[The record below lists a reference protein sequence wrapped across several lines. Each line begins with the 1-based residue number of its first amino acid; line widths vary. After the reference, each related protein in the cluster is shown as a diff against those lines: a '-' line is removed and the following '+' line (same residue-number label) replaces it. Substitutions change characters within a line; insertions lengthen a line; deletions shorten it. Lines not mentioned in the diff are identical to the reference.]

1 MQEVLTRQVEEEPQG
16 IIERQEVTVEQK
28 IAELSESL
36 QRHKRLSFR
45 SFISACRS
53 RIEVIVAFLAVL
65 ELIKGL
71 RLRAEQDEAFAD
83 ISLVA
88 LEGAAGD

>member
-1 MQEVLTRQVEEEPQG
+1 M
-16 IIERQEVTVEQK
+16 EQK
-28 IAELSESL
+28 VAALSEGL
-36 QRHKRLSFR
+36 RRNKRLSFR
-45 SFISACRS
+45 VFISASRS

-71 RLRAEQDEAFAD
+71 RLRAEQDAPFGD

-88 LEGAAGD
+88 LEDEG